1 MSMEWKKCRLE
12 SISESIQTGP
22 FGSQLHQSDYSEMG
36 TPVIMPKDMVN
47 GTLVESSIARISYD
61 HVQRL
66 KRHQVKAGD
75 IIYSRRGD
83 VGRCVLITKGQE
95 DWICGTGCLKV
106 SLKKNEVIPS
116 FIIYILQRKD
126 SVGWVENHAVGATMP
141 NLNTGILSKLPL
153 LLPSLPI
160 QQKISSILSAYDSLI
175 ENNTKRIKLLEQMA
189 ENLYKEWFV
198 RFRFPGHENVEMK
211 KTKLGKLPCSF
222 SITNMNSV
230 IDYYIGGGWGN
241 DEYSNDFPIQASVIR
256 GADFPSVTKYDTSTC
271 PNRFHKESNY
281 KSRQLQDGDIVMEIS
296 GGTSEQPVGRTV
308 LVTQDLIDRFEDGKL
323 ICASF
328 CKLIRL
334 KKDVISPYYFYY
346 WMQYLYDTRIIDR
359 FQLQSTG
366 IINFKFEPFLKKGD
380 VMLPPMDLMQIF
392 DKHIIPLF
400 QEINSLAK
408 QNTLLAHQRNLL
420 LPRLMSGKL
429 EVKP

>member
-1 MSMEWKKCRLE
+1 MKYVKVKDLGQ
-12 SISESIQTGP
+12 IVTGNTPPTTDGSYYGDFMP
-22 FGSQLHQSDYSEMG
+22 FIKATDIPLGSRFTYNTEQCYSEKAYNKYKANLVPKGSTCIVTIGSIGKKMTQAHTDLFVNQAINAIIPFKEFNEDYIYYVTRYAVLPQLKIYDSG
-36 TPVIMPKDMVN
+36 TTSGRENISKSSFSN
-47 GTLVESSIARISYD
+47 IRLFVE
-61 HVQRL
+61 
-66 KRHQVKAGD
+66 
-75 IIYSRRGD
+75 
-83 VGRCVLITKGQE
+83 E
-95 DWICGTGCLKV
+95 DYLT
-106 SLKKNEVIPS
+106 
-116 FIIYILQRKD
+116 
-126 SVGWVENHAVGATMP
+126 
-141 NLNTGILSKLPL
+141 
-153 LLPSLPI
+153 
-160 QQKISSILSAYDSLI
+160 QQKIASILSAYDSLI

-380 VMLPPMDLMQIF
+380 VLMPPKDIMSTF
-392 DKHIIPLF
+392 DKYISSI
-400 QEINSLAK
+400 QKERNSLAK
-408 QNTLLAHQRNLL
+408 QNEYLSRQRDLL